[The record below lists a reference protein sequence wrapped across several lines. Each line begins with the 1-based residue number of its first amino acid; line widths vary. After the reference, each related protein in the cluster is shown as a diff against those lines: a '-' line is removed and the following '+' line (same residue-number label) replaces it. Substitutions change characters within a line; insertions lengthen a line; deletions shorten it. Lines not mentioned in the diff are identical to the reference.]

1 MRALAP
7 RLRHAAAAAAP
18 RAPAATLLRRHLADD
33 KKAAPKAKKKEEKKA
48 PLPVALRHH
57 KVGDKVPIAI
67 FKDQPEPVIKPD
79 ADYPAWL
86 ATIDKL
92 PTLGELV
99 RARQTRDADAP
110 LTPKIFEEERR
121 YWRII
126 ARQRIR
132 DRNAREM

>member
-7 RLRHAAAAAAP
+7 PPVARRHAVP
-18 RAPAATLLRRHLADD
+18 RAPAAALLLRRHLADD

-79 ADYPAWL
+79 AAYPAWL
-86 ATIDKL
+86 ATVDKL

-99 RARQTRDADAP
+99 RAREMRDPSAP